1 MPTSKRSKK
10 MVALFTMSEQKTN
23 MPTYQFISSHPKT
36 LPDGQIWWPETI
48 LSIEA
53 ESHDDACEHVGHITN
68 DQYGFAHTTA
78 GPSPYPVAHT
88 IKLPE
93 DWQPCRAYLVC
104 EKLPH
109 VNMLIK
115 RFRYKSRE
123 GDYPTKTAAAAK
135 LLAVGLIE
143 RLRER
148 QPEKYFFIA
157 DQTGMEINIR

>member
-1 MPTSKRSKK
+1 
-10 MVALFTMSEQKTN
+10 
-23 MPTYQFISSHPKT
+23 
-36 LPDGQIWWPETI
+36 
-48 LSIEA
+48 
-53 ESHDDACEHVGHITN
+53 
-68 DQYGFAHTTA
+68 
-78 GPSPYPVAHT
+78 
-88 IKLPE
+88 
-93 DWQPCRAYLVC
+93 
-104 EKLPH
+104 
-109 VNMLIK
+109 MLIK